1 MMKKKLILGVLAA
14 ASVAS
19 SCTFSSRGYEIKG
32 TANPAL
38 EGKMV
43 FLGKMEGKEFVAC
56 DTAIVQN
63 GTFQFKG
70 AQDSVRN
77 FVLSTERVDDLR
89 IPFTYFVLEN
99 AKYAVSL
106 DTIVSVKGSPLNDSL
121 RSLLDANLQLRKKL
135 ISANREIQRLKD
147 SNELTPDKE
156 AELKAVVDSSNKQ
169 TQQNNIEFIEANK
182 NNVAGALVFSWNAY
196 GFDDETKEKIINSA
210 GPEFKNDPAIMK
222 IKDLLDVVKR
232 TAEGQMF
239 VDVVMPAP
247 DGTSLALSDV
257 VKNNK
262 LTLVDFWAT
271 WCAPCRAEMPNVIS
285 IYEQYKDK
293 GLEVVGISFD
303 KDETRWKDYLKDNN
317 IKWKNM
323 SDLKHW
329 QSEAGRLYGVNSIPH
344 VMLIDQSGKIVSRG
358 LHGQEL
364 RTKVEELLK

>member
-1 MMKKKLILGVLAA
+1 MMKKNLFLGALAVIA
-14 ASVAS
+14 TAS
-19 SCTFSSRGYEIKG
+19 SCSLSPRGYEIKG

-43 FLGKMEGKEFVAC
+43 FLGKMEGKEFIAR
-56 DTAIVQN
+56 DTAIVKD
-63 GTFQFKG
+63 GTFLFTG
-70 AQDSVRN
+70 SQDSVRN
-77 FVLSTERVDDLR
+77 YVLSAERVDEMR
-89 IPFTYFVLEN
+89 IPMTYFVLEN
-99 AKYAVSL
+99 AKYNVSL
-106 DTIVSVKGSPLNDSL
+106 DSVIVVKGTPLNDSL
-121 RSLLDANLQLRKKL
+121 RALIDANLELRKKL

-147 SNELTPDKE
+147 SNELTPEKE
-156 AELKAVVDSSNKQ
+156 AGLRAVVDSSNKR

-182 NNVAGALVFSWNAY
+182 NNVAGALIFSWNAY
-196 GFDDETKEKIINSA
+196 GFDDETKEKIIASA
-210 GPEFKNDPAIMK
+210 GPEFKNDPAVMK

-239 VDVVMPAP
+239 VDVVMPTP
-247 DGTSLALSDV
+247 DGSTLALSDV

-285 IYEQYKDK
+285 IYEQYKGK

-303 KDETRWKDYLKDNN
+303 KDETRWKDYIKDNN
-317 IKWKNM
+317 IQWKNM
-323 SDLKHW
+323 SDLQHW

-364 RTKVEELLK
+364 RAKVEELLK

>member
-1 MMKKKLILGVLAA
+1 MKKSLFIGILAA
-14 ASVAS
+14 AAVSS
-19 SCTFSSRGYEIKG
+19 SCSLTPRGYEIKG
-32 TANPAL
+32 TANSAL

-43 FLGKMEGKEFVAC
+43 FLGEMEGKEFVAR
-56 DTAIVQN
+56 DTAIVQ
-63 GTFQFKG
+63 GGEFLFKG
-70 AQDSVRN
+70 NQDSIRN
-77 FVLSTERVDDLR
+77 FVISTERVENLR
-89 IPFTYFVLEN
+89 VPLTYFVLEN
-99 AKYAVSL
+99 AQYSVSL
-106 DTIVSVKGSPLNDSL
+106 DTVISVKGTPLSDSL
-121 RSLLDANLQLRKKL
+121 RALIDGNLQLRKKL

-147 SNELTPDKE
+147 SNELTPEKE

-169 TQQNNIEFIEANK
+169 TEQNNIEFIEANK

-196 GFDDETKEKIINSA
+196 AFDDETKEKIINSA
-210 GPEFKNDPAIMK
+210 GQEFKSYPGVAK

-232 TAEGQMF
+232 TAEGQVF
-239 VDVVMPAP
+239 VDVVMPTP
-247 DGTSLALSDV
+247 DGTLLALSDV
-257 VKNNK
+257 VRNNK

-303 KDETRWKDYLKDNN
+303 KDETRWKDYIKDNN

-323 SDLKHW
+323 SELQHW

-344 VMLIDQSGKIVSRG
+344 VMIIDKSGKIVSRG

-364 RTKVEELLK
+364 REKVEELLK